1 MEGKFSF
8 IQKQLEASERLYEI
22 MKNDLRDRTQ
32 HQLKYFELMTET
44 THSLIL
50 KLDGRDKEIKELK
63 KGRIK
68 IHICE
73 TCHGNGYV
81 RVAKIDGDPALDFRD
96 RSEVH
101 QCWDC
106 DSEGEYYETISDDLI
121 DDGNSNKLH

>member
-1 MEGKFSF
+1 MLNCLLLKTIESIANEKVKKLNGK
-8 IQKQLEASERLYEI
+8 I
-22 MKNDLRDRTQ
+22 
-32 HQLKYFELMTET
+32 
-44 THSLIL
+44 
-50 KLDGRDKEIKELK
+50 K

-81 RVAKIDGDPALDFRD
+81 RVAKLDGDPSVDFRD

-106 DSEGEYYETISDDLI
+106 DSEGEYYETITMVLSMMVILTACT
-121 DDGNSNKLH
+121 KQV